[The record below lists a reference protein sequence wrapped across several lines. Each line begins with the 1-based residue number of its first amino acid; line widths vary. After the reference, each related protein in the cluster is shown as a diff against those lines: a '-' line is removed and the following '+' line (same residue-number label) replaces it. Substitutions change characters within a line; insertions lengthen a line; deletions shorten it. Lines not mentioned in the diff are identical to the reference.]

1 MLSRR
6 FSSSSFQLVKNFTR
20 NTRLASRFTRLVPR
34 SGIAGVPP
42 MRHLASMRPGMNFGQ
57 QEQPSKP
64 GEFLAKF
71 CRDLTELA
79 REGKLDPV
87 IGRADEIA
95 RTIQVLSR
103 RSKNNPLL
111 IGDAGVG
118 KTAIIEGL
126 AQRIVAGEV
135 PDSIK
140 DKKVMALDLAA
151 LVAGTAFRGQ
161 FEERFK
167 NLLQDAEAVGG
178 NVILFADEVHMI
190 VGMGSTGEG
199 GMDAS
204 NIIKPALA
212 RGEIRFIGATTLD
225 EYRKYIEKD
234 QALARRMQPVYVS
247 EPTLQDTIA
256 ILRGLKERYELHH
269 GIRIAD
275 NAVVSAAQYA
285 HRYITDR
292 KMPDKAIDLLDEA
305 ASRLRMRQ
313 ESKPDDL
320 ADVERQLLSL
330 RMEFEALKR
339 ENDAKSIERRGKVDE
354 VLKQKQR
361 EYDELNSEWS
371 SEQKRRKG
379 AQSAQEKLDNAR
391 KEFELAYN
399 KGDLVRASEYKY
411 VTIPKLEEEL
421 KDYEKIVEAEV
432 VREEDVATVI
442 SKQTGIPISR
452 LLTTERD
459 RLLHMEDNLRK
470 RVIGQDYALEK
481 ISNSIRIAR
490 AGLHSHSK
498 PIGAFLFL
506 GPTGVG
512 KTELAKSLAEFLFND
527 ESAIVRIDMTE
538 FGLQHSVARLI
549 GAPPGYVGYGEGG
562 ALTEPIRRRPY
573 QVVLIDEVEK
583 AHRDVTNILLQVFDE
598 GHLTDGSGRKVNF
611 RNTVIILT
619 SNLGSEALSSV
630 RFGKDALSKDEETHF
645 AMDAVRRHFPP
656 EFINRL
662 DEILVFNHLQSE
674 DVKSICQIQLMK
686 ISEQML
692 EDRRIRLVASDESVD
707 FISTQGFDPSYGARP
722 LKRAI
727 QSLLLNPLS
736 KFILSGEIQDGGR
749 INVDLN
755 QQSQQLEFSFT
766 NAQPVNDD

>member
-1 MLSRR
+1 
-6 FSSSSFQLVKNFTR
+6 
-20 NTRLASRFTRLVPR
+20 
-34 SGIAGVPP
+34 
-42 MRHLASMRPGMNFGQ
+42 MRPN
-57 QEQPSKP
+57 EEEASKP
-64 GEFLAKF
+64 GDFLAKYA
-71 CRDLTELA
+71 RDLTELA
-79 REGKLDPV
+79 RAGKLDPV
-87 IGRADEIA
+87 IGRGDEIA

-212 RGEIRFIGATTLD
+212 RGEIRFIGATTSD

-234 QALARRMQPVYVS
+234 QALARRMQAVYVS
-247 EPTLQDTIA
+247 EPSLQDTIA

-269 GIRIAD
+269 GIRITD

-285 HRYITDR
+285 QRYITDR

-320 ADVERQLLSL
+320 AEVERELLGL

-339 ENDAKSIERRGKVDE
+339 EKDPKSIERRSKVEE
-354 VLKQKQR
+354 VLKQKQ
-361 EYDELNSEWS
+361 YSFDVLSSEWNT
-371 SEQKRRKG
+371 EQKRRKG
-379 AQSAQEKLDNAR
+379 AQFAQEKLDNAR
-391 KEFELAYN
+391 KDFEIAYN
-399 KGDLVRASEYKY
+399 RGDLVQASEYKY
-411 VTIPKLEEEL
+411 VTIPKLQEEL
-421 KDYEKIVEAEV
+421 KEYEKIVEADV

-452 LLTTERD
+452 LLSTERE

-470 RVIGQDYALEK
+470 RVVGQDHALER
-481 ISNSIRIAR
+481 ISNSIRISR

-512 KTELAKSLAEFLFND
+512 KTELAKSVAEFLFND

-573 QVVLIDEVEK
+573 QVILIDEVEK

-611 RNTVIILT
+611 KNTVIILT
-619 SNLGSEALSSV
+619 SNLGSDALSSV
-630 RFGKDALSKDEETHF
+630 RFGSNSISKEKESSI

-662 DEILVFNHLQSE
+662 DEILVFNHLRLD
-674 DVKSICQIQLMK
+674 DVRSICEIQLKKIADQMK
-686 ISEQML
+686 
-692 EDRRIRLVASDESVD
+692 EDRRIELVVSEDAVHY
-707 FISTQGFDPSYGARP
+707 ISKLGFDSAYGARP

-727 QSLLLNPLS
+727 QSHLLNPLS
-736 KFILSGEIQDGGR
+736 KFVLSGEIQDGGK
-749 INVDLN
+749 IDVNLDKNNDKLIFPFAN
-755 QQSQQLEFSFT
+755 
-766 NAQPVNDD
+766 NAPITPSEESSE